1 LPITQFTKGEQMT
14 NCLHCGLQFVAKR
27 NKKFCSDR
35 CGRNNYKKR
44 NVAKKRFYPKQCR
57 KCKKEFVSD
66 IAHLAGIPSK
76 HLGYYCS
83 NDCKESS
90 LRAQQSKHTHQ
101 RRSKLKGGDSIDLY
115 ELADKSQWMCALCNQ
130 VIDKNNKHY
139 RHNTNLQGPSI
150 DHIIPISKGGKH
162 TWDNVQLAH
171 LICNSLRGN
180 KELIAQ

>member
-1 LPITQFTKGEQMT
+1 MS
-14 NCLHCGLQFVAKR
+14 NCLHCGLQFVTKKT
-27 NKKFCSDR
+27 KKFCSDR

-44 NVAKKRFYPKQCR
+44 NLAKKRYEPKQCR

-66 IAHLAGIPSK
+66 IAHLSGLAIK

-83 NDCKESS
+83 DDCKQSS
-90 LRAQQSKHTHQ
+90 LRAQQSKQTHQ

-115 ELADKSQWMCALCNQ
+115 ELADKSQWICALCNK

-150 DHIIPISKGGKH
+150 DHIVPISKGGKH

-180 KELIAQ
+180 KDLIAQ